1 MFHQNQSKLA
11 LIDEAMKIEANTLV
25 SVFFSFQRLEN
36 YVLWDQHIARRI
48 IEKMYARTLEAET
61 RFPAVVAPYED
72 NDQSEE
78 AMHLEWVCAQ
88 VPELALDLELEIT
101 ELEKANYRSEHPVI
115 SAFYDA
121 LVCWFNIPVHHF

>member
-72 NDQSEE
+72 NDQ
-78 AMHLEWVCAQ
+78 
-88 VPELALDLELEIT
+88 
-101 ELEKANYRSEHPVI
+101 
-115 SAFYDA
+115 
-121 LVCWFNIPVHHF
+121 

>member
-1 MFHQNQSKLA
+1 MSHQNQSKLA
-11 LIDEAMKIEANTLV
+11 IVDEAMKIEANTLV
-25 SVFFSFQRLEN
+25 SVFFSFERLEN
-36 YVLWDQHIARRI
+36 YVLWDQHIAKRI
-48 IEKMYARTLEAET
+48 IEKMYARTLEVET
-61 RFPAVVAPYED
+61 RFLTVVASYE
-72 NDQSEE
+72 QSEE
-78 AMHLEWVCAQ
+78 VMHLEWVCAQ

>member
-1 MFHQNQSKLA
+1 MSHQNQSKLA
-11 LIDEAMKIEANTLV
+11 IVDEAMKIEANTLV
-25 SVFFSFQRLEN
+25 SVFFSFERLEN
-36 YVLWDQHIARRI
+36 YVLWDQHIAKRI
-48 IEKMYARTLEAET
+48 IEKMYARTLEVET
-61 RFPAVVAPYED
+61 RFLTVVASYE
-72 NDQSEE
+72 QSEE

-101 ELEKANYRSEHPVI
+101 ELEKANYRADHPVI

>member
-11 LIDEAMKIEANTLV
+11 IVDEAMKIEANTLV
-25 SVFFSFQRLEN
+25 SVFFSFERLEN
-36 YVLWDQHIARRI
+36 YVLWDQHIAKRI
-48 IEKMYARTLEAET
+48 IEKMYARTLEVET
-61 RFPAVVAPYED
+61 RFLTVVASYE
-72 NDQSEE
+72 QSEE

>member
-1 MFHQNQSKLA
+1 MSHQNQSKLA
-11 LIDEAMKIEANTLV
+11 IVDEAMKIEANTLV
-25 SVFFSFQRLEN
+25 SVFFSFERLEN
-36 YVLWDQHIARRI
+36 YVLWDQHIAKRI
-48 IEKMYARTLEAET
+48 IEKMYARTLEVET
-61 RFPAVVAPYED
+61 RFLTVVASYE
-72 NDQSEE
+72 QSEE